1 MEVRM
6 RLSAVLLSTVLLAVL
21 AGCVNTDT
29 GPSPNADD
37 NPTAIGAGEAADA
50 DTQGR
55 AAR

>member
-1 MEVRM
+1 M

-37 NPTAIGAGEAADA
+37 DPSAIGAGEAADA